1 MNVLKLQYDYKGY
14 LLLLSL
20 FPHCFSSFSLEPN
33 KKNKKIRCNETAA
46 SETLFYMKV

>member
-33 KKNKKIRCNETAA
+33 KKKIKKSDVMRQQLRKRC
-46 SETLFYMKV
+46 FI